1 MGTAPVGKLIAK
13 FAIPSVIAMLVMS
26 LYNIVDQLFIG
37 HGVGYLGNAAT
48 TVVFPVNIATIAVS
62 MLVGEGAATYYS
74 MRLGEGNRELAKRC
88 VANALIMFTVIGV
101 AMCSV
106 CFLFLPQLLGFFGA
120 NDVIMPYAI
129 DYAAP
134 IVFALPF
141 MVIGPGLAALIR
153 SNGSP
158 GYSMKVMIT
167 GAIVNTILD
176 PIFIFTFGMGVSG
189 AAIATA
195 IAQFASLLVA
205 LAYFFKKKG
214 GFGVEWRHFHLVGKV
229 MSGIVVLGL
238 ASCFNQLAITA
249 VIIILNRALTSY
261 GAASIYGAEI
271 TLAAHGIVMKVN
283 QILFSVL
290 LGISMGSQPLLGY
303 NFGAKNYDRIKK
315 IFLTA
320 VTINLTVGA
329 LAFIVFFFFPQYIIN
344 LFGNENDL
352 YNEFARMCFQI
363 FLFCIMLN
371 GFTVLSGTFFQSMG
385 RMVKASVISLSRQIL
400 LMIPAASILP
410 LYWGIHGVLYAG
422 PVTDGLS
429 FLLAFILVQREFRHL
444 TAKDQART
452 IELSMPVEEPELVA
466 VTESVRISARFSR

>member
-1 MGTAPVGKLIAK
+1 MGTAPVGRLIAK

-88 VANALIMFTVIGV
+88 VANALVMFTVIGV
-101 AMCSV
+101 LMCTV
-106 CFLFLPQLLGFFGA
+106 CFIFLPQMLGFFGA

-176 PIFIFTFGMGVSG
+176 PIFIFSFGMGVKG

-195 IAQFASLLVA
+195 IAQFSSLLVA
-205 LAYFFKKKG
+205 LAYFFKKN
-214 GFGVEWRHFHLVGKV
+214 GFGVEWGHFRLVRKV

-238 ASCFNQLAITA
+238 ASCFNQLAITI

-261 GAASIYGAEI
+261 GAASVYGAEI
-271 TLAAHGIVMKVN
+271 TLAAHGVVMKVN

-320 VTINLTVGA
+320 VTINLAVGS

-344 LFGNENDL
+344 LFGNENEL
-352 YNEFARMCFQI
+352 YNEFARKCFQI

-410 LYWGIHGVLYAG
+410 LFWGIDGVLYAG

-429 FLLAFILVQREFRHL
+429 FLLAFILVHREFHHL
-444 TAKDQART
+444 TSKGQART
-452 IELSMPVEEPELVA
+452 IELSMPVEEIGLVN
-466 VTESVRISARFSR
+466 VTESARISARFNR

>member
-1 MGTAPVGKLIAK
+1 MGTAPVGRLIAK

-88 VANALIMFTVIGV
+88 VANALVMFTVIGV
-101 AMCSV
+101 AMCVV
-106 CFLFLPQLLGFFGA
+106 CFVFLPQLLGFFGA

-158 GYSMKVMIT
+158 GYSMKVMLT
-167 GAIVNTILD
+167 GAIFNTILD
-176 PIFIFTFGMGVSG
+176 PIFIFSFGMGVKG

-195 IAQFASLLVA
+195 IAQFASLVVA
-205 LAYFFKKKG
+205 LAYFFKKN
-214 GFGVEWRHFHLVGKV
+214 GFGVEMRHFRLVRNV

-249 VIIILNRALTSY
+249 VIIILNRALTTY

-303 NFGAKNYDRIKK
+303 NFGAKNYGRIKK

-320 VTINLTVGA
+320 VTINLTVGS

-344 LFGNENDL
+344 LFGNENEL
-352 YNEFARMCFQI
+352 YNEFARKCFQI
-363 FLFCIMLN
+363 FLFCVMLN
-371 GFTVLSGTFFQSMG
+371 GFTVLSGTLFQSMG
-385 RMVKASVISLSRQIL
+385 KMVKASIISLSRQIL

-410 LYWGIHGVLYAG
+410 LYLGIDGVLFAG

-429 FLLAFILVQREFRHL
+429 FVLALVLVYREFHHL

-452 IELSMPVEEPELVA
+452 IELSMPAEVNRAEPARV
-466 VTESVRISARFSR
+466 SARFSR